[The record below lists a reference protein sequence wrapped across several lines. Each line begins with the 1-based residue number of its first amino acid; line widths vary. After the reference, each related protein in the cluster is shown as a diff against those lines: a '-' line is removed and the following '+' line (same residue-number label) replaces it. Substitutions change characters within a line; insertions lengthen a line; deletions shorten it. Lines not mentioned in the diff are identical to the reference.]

1 MRATR
6 ERGATAGAWCGSG
19 WSDVV
24 ERQARASAVLQL
36 TARLERATFHAA
48 APFRAPAPVHQN
60 RRAPEPALGDA
71 PVESRAAVGPH
82 ATFDLMAD
90 LPALAVHHDQSAA
103 ARGFV
108 PAETTDYISRA
119 CTHLT
124 DARRH
129 R

>member
-36 TARLERATFHAA
+36 TAQLERATFHAA

-71 PVESRAAVGPH
+71 PVESRAAVGPPG
-82 ATFDLMAD
+82 AVDLMAE
-90 LPALAVHHDQSAA
+90 LPAPAGHRRQPSA
-103 ARGFV
+103 
-108 PAETTDYISRA
+108 
-119 CTHLT
+119 
-124 DARRH
+124 
-129 R
+129 